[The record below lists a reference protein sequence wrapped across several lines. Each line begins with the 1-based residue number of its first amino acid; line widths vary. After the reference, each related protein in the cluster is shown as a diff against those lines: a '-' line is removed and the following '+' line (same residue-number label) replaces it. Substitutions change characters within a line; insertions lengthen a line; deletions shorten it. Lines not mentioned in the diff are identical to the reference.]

1 MLNTTGLMAAA
12 VKNKTT
18 NKSPVGAFLYPLK
31 KCQKV
36 LIFIVTMKNYILPFR
51 DLVVHPGLTVPVYID
66 NPLSVACIEAAT
78 KSNQKVVITPQH
90 SWNYPTSAGDIYDTG
105 TIGDIAQ
112 VLRLPDGTLHAII
125 RTTDVVSLSDIN
137 VDGGLFTAEAAPIEI
152 LDDSNFEQTLA
163 LRDKVAENM
172 QALSIARKF
181 KLDKMRAIIQ
191 NYPMAAFVDS
201 VIQSAEIDTDEAV
214 RILKAQ
220 SWREKL
226 MLLLEQINLMAETA
240 KIEESINRRIHQ
252 QMENGRR
259 EAILQEKMRAIQ
271 KEMGDDSEE
280 MDTENLRKRI
290 ERSNMTQDAKEKAL
304 SEWKR
309 MRSMSPMSNEGGLL
323 KTYIEEMLSMP
334 WGKADIA
341 PIDLKTAR
349 SVLDSQHS
357 GMQSVKERIL
367 EHIAVMKKTGG
378 NHGSILCFVGAPGV
392 GKTSLC
398 KSIAEALGR
407 KYQRISL
414 GGISDEAH
422 FRGHRKTYIGAQ
434 TGRIMDALKRCKA
447 NNPVI
452 VLDEIDKMG
461 KDWRGDPESAL
472 LEILDPEQNKSF
484 RDHYL
489 EVDFDLS
496 NVLFIATA
504 NSLNMSNAL
513 KDRME
518 IIEIPGY
525 SEDEKVQI
533 AKEHLIARAAK
544 ENGWDIDNII
554 ISDDA
559 IRHIIRNYT
568 SEDGVRELQRELSA
582 LLRRSLL
589 EHNCEDVKTEF
600 TKEKIDELLAIRKS
614 MNLSKK
620 IGFGV
625 RA

>member
-1 MLNTTGLMAAA
+1 MA
-12 VKNKTT
+12 
-18 NKSPVGAFLYPLK
+18 
-31 KCQKV
+31 
-36 LIFIVTMKNYILPFR
+36 
-51 DLVVHPGLTVPVYID
+51 VPIYVD

-78 KSNQKVVITPQH
+78 KDNQQLIITPQR
-90 SWNYPTSAGDIYDTG
+90 SWSYPTGADDLYNVG

-112 VLRLPDGTLHAII
+112 VLRMPDGALHAII
-125 RTTDVVSLSDIN
+125 RTTGVVNLSNIS
-137 VDGGLFTAEAAPIEI
+137 VDSGIFTADTTPIQMEN
-152 LDDSNFEQTLA
+152 DDAFDQTIA
-163 LRDKVAENM
+163 LRDKIAENL
-172 QALSIARKF
+172 QSLSVTRKF
-181 KLDKMRAIIQ
+181 KLDKLRAIIQ

-201 VIQSAEIDTDEAV
+201 VMQSTEIDTDDAV
-214 RILKAQ
+214 RILRTP

-226 MLLLEQINLMAETA
+226 MILLERINLIAETA
-240 KIEESINRRIHQ
+240 KIENSINRRIQQ

-259 EAILQEKMRAIQ
+259 DAILQEKMRAIQ
-271 KEMGDDSEE
+271 REMGDDSEE
-280 MDTENLRKRI
+280 VDTENLRKRI
-290 ERSNMTQDAKEKAL
+290 ERSAMPQDAKEKAL

-323 KTYIEEMLSMP
+323 KTYIEELLAMP
-334 WGKADIA
+334 WDKSDNA

-349 SVLDSQHS
+349 AVLDSEHS
-357 GMQSVKERIL
+357 GMQGVKERIL

-398 KSIAEALGR
+398 KSIAAALGR

-461 KDWRGDPESAL
+461 RDWRGDPESAL
-472 LEILDPEQNKSF
+472 LEILDPEQNKTF

-533 AKEHLIARAAK
+533 AREHLIKRAASDT
-544 ENGWDIDNII
+544 GWNPENII

-559 IRHIIRNYT
+559 LRHLIRDYT
-568 SEDGVRELQRELSA
+568 SEDGVRELQRELTA
-582 LLRRSLL
+582 LLRRTLL
-589 EHNCEDVKTEF
+589 EHDCEDVKTEF
-600 TKEKIDELLAIRKS
+600 TPQKIDELLSVRKS
-614 MNLSKK
+614 ATLSKR
-620 IGFGV
+620 IGFGA

>member
-1 MLNTTGLMAAA
+1 
-12 VKNKTT
+12 
-18 NKSPVGAFLYPLK
+18 
-31 KCQKV
+31 
-36 LIFIVTMKNYILPFR
+36 MKNYILPFR
-51 DLVVHPGLTVPVYID
+51 DLVVHPGLTVPIYVD
-66 NPLSVACIEAAT
+66 NPASVSCVEAAAQQ
-78 KSNQKVVITPQH
+78 NQQLVIAAQH
-90 SWNYPTSAGDIYDTG
+90 SWSYPSSPEDIYDVG
-105 TIGDIAQ
+105 TIGDIVQ
-112 VLRLPDGTLHAII
+112 VLRMPDGALHAIV
-125 RTTDVVSLSDIN
+125 RTTSVVRLADIGIEN
-137 VDGGLFTAEAAPIEI
+137 GLFMANVSPIEI
-152 LDDSNFEQTLA
+152 VDDSAMEQTIA

-172 QALSIARKF
+172 QALSMSKKF
-181 KLDKMRAIIQ
+181 KLDKLRAIIQ
-191 NYPMAAFVDS
+191 NYPMPAFIDS
-201 VIQSAEIDTDEAV
+201 VIQTAEIDTNDAV
-214 RILKAQ
+214 RILCAT

-226 MLLLEQINLMAETA
+226 VMLLEQINLMAETA
-240 KIEESINRRIHQ
+240 KIENSINRRIQQ

-271 KEMGDDSEE
+271 REMGDDDEE
-280 MDTENLRKRI
+280 MDTTNMRKRI
-290 ERSNMTQDAKEKAL
+290 ERSAMPAEAKEKAL

-323 KTYIEEMLSMP
+323 KTYLEELLAMP
-334 WGKADIA
+334 WDKSDATPINLKA
-341 PIDLKTAR
+341 AR
-349 SVLDSQHS
+349 AVLDSEHS
-357 GMQSVKERIL
+357 GMTGVKERIL

-378 NHGSILCFVGAPGV
+378 AQGSILCFVGAPGV

-398 KSIAEALGR
+398 KSIAAALGR

-434 TGRIMDALKRCKA
+434 TGRIMDALKRCKS

-461 KDWRGDPESAL
+461 RDWRGDPESAL

-533 AKEHLIARAAK
+533 AREHLIARAAHDT
-544 ENGWDIDNII
+544 GWNVDNII
-554 ISDDA
+554 IGDDA
-559 IRHIIRNYT
+559 LRHIIRNYT
-568 SEDGVRELQRELSA
+568 SEQGVRELQRELTA
-582 LLRRSLL
+582 VLRRTLL
-589 EHNCEDVKTEF
+589 EHDGEDVKTEF
-600 TKEKIDELLAIRKS
+600 TPKKIDELLAVRKS
-614 MNLSKK
+614 ATMAKR
-620 IGFGV
+620 IGFGL

>member
-1 MLNTTGLMAAA
+1 MR
-12 VKNKTT
+12 
-18 NKSPVGAFLYPLK
+18 
-31 KCQKV
+31 
-36 LIFIVTMKNYILPFR
+36 NYILPFR
-51 DLVVHPGLTVPVYID
+51 DLIVHPGLTVPVYID
-66 NPLSVACIEAAT
+66 NPASVACIEAAAAA
-78 KSNQKVVITPQH
+78 NQKLVITPQH
-90 SWNYPTSAGDIYDTG
+90 SWSYPTSPEDVYDVG
-105 TIGDIAQ
+105 TLGDIAQ

-125 RTTDVVSLSDIN
+125 RTTDVVKLDNIQVENSI
-137 VDGGLFTAEAAPIEI
+137 FTAETTPIEI
-152 LDDSNFEQTLA
+152 LDDSEFEQTIA

-172 QALSIARKF
+172 QALSASRKF
-181 KLDKMRAIIQ
+181 KLEKMRAIIQ

-201 VIQSAEIDTDEAV
+201 VIQSADIDTDDAV
-214 RILKAQ
+214 RILRTQ

-226 MLLLEQINLMAETA
+226 MLLLEKINLMAETA
-240 KIEESINRRIHQ
+240 KIENSINRRIQQ

-271 KEMGDDSEE
+271 REMGDDSDEA
-280 MDTENLRKRI
+280 DTENLRKRI
-290 ERSNMTQDAKEKAL
+290 ERSAMPRDARDKAM

-323 KTYIEEMLSMP
+323 KTYIEEVLAMP
-334 WGKADIA
+334 WEKSDVA

-349 SVLDSQHS
+349 AVLDSQHS
-357 GMQSVKERIL
+357 GMQAVKERIL

-378 NHGSILCFVGAPGV
+378 NQGSILCFVGAPGV

-398 KSIAEALGR
+398 KSIADALGR

-461 KDWRGDPESAL
+461 RDWRGDPESAL

-533 AKEHLIARAAK
+533 AREHLIARAARDT
-544 ENGWDIDNII
+544 GWNTDNII
-554 ISDDA
+554 IDDKA
-559 IRHIIRNYT
+559 LRHLIRNYT
-568 SEDGVRELQRELSA
+568 SEDGVRELQRELTA
-582 LLRRSLL
+582 LLRRTLL
-589 EHNCEDVKTEF
+589 EHDGEDVKTEF
-600 TKEKIDELLAIRKS
+600 TPQKIDELLSARKS
-614 MNLSKK
+614 AVLARR

>member
-1 MLNTTGLMAAA
+1 
-12 VKNKTT
+12 
-18 NKSPVGAFLYPLK
+18 
-31 KCQKV
+31 
-36 LIFIVTMKNYILPFR
+36 MKNYILPFR
-51 DLVVHPGLTVPVYID
+51 DLVVHPGLTVPIYVD
-66 NPLSVACIEAAT
+66 NPASVSCVEAAAQQ
-78 KSNQKVVITPQH
+78 NQQLVIAAQH
-90 SWNYPTSAGDIYDTG
+90 SWSYPSSPDDIYDVG
-105 TIGDIAQ
+105 TIGDIVQ
-112 VLRLPDGTLHAII
+112 VLRMPDGALHAIV
-125 RTTDVVSLSDIN
+125 RTTSVVRLADIGIEN
-137 VDGGLFTAEAAPIEI
+137 GLFMANTTPIAI
-152 LDDSNFEQTLA
+152 VDDSAMEQTIA

-172 QALSIARKF
+172 QALSMSKKF
-181 KLDKMRAIIQ
+181 KLDKLRAIIQ
-191 NYPMAAFVDS
+191 NYPMPAFIDS
-201 VIQSAEIDTDEAV
+201 VIQTAEIDTDDAV
-214 RILKAQ
+214 RILCAT

-226 MLLLEQINLMAETA
+226 VMLLEQINLMAETA
-240 KIEESINRRIHQ
+240 KIENSINRRIQQ

-271 KEMGDDSEE
+271 REMGDDDEE
-280 MDTENLRKRI
+280 MDTTNMRKRI
-290 ERSNMTQDAKEKAL
+290 ERSAMPAEAKEKAL

-323 KTYIEEMLSMP
+323 KTYLEELLAMP
-334 WGKADIA
+334 WDKSDAT
-341 PIDLKTAR
+341 PIDLKAAR
-349 SVLDSQHS
+349 AVLDSEHS
-357 GMQSVKERIL
+357 GMTGVKERIL

-378 NHGSILCFVGAPGV
+378 AQGSILCFVGAPGV

-398 KSIAEALGR
+398 KSIAAALGR

-434 TGRIMDALKRCKA
+434 TGRIMDALKRCKS

-461 KDWRGDPESAL
+461 RDWRGDPESAL

-533 AKEHLIARAAK
+533 AREHLIARAAHDT
-544 ENGWDIDNII
+544 GWNVDNII
-554 ISDDA
+554 IGDDA
-559 IRHIIRNYT
+559 LRHIIRNYT
-568 SEDGVRELQRELSA
+568 SEQGVRELQRELTA
-582 LLRRSLL
+582 VLRRTLL
-589 EHNCEDVKTEF
+589 EHDGEDVKTEF
-600 TKEKIDELLAIRKS
+600 TPEKIDELLAVRKS
-614 MNLSKK
+614 ATMAKR
-620 IGFGV
+620 IGFGL

>member
-1 MLNTTGLMAAA
+1 
-12 VKNKTT
+12 
-18 NKSPVGAFLYPLK
+18 
-31 KCQKV
+31 
-36 LIFIVTMKNYILPFR
+36 MKNYILPFR
-51 DLVVHPGLTVPVYID
+51 DLVVHPGLTVPIYVD
-66 NPLSVACIEAAT
+66 NPASVSCVEAAAQQ
-78 KSNQKVVITPQH
+78 NQQLVIAAQH
-90 SWNYPTSAGDIYDTG
+90 SWSYPSSPEDIYDVG
-105 TIGDIAQ
+105 TIGDIVQ
-112 VLRLPDGTLHAII
+112 VLRMPDGALHAIV
-125 RTTDVVSLSDIN
+125 RTTSVVRLADIGIEN
-137 VDGGLFTAEAAPIEI
+137 GLFMANVSPIEI
-152 LDDSNFEQTLA
+152 VDDSAMEQTIA

-172 QALSIARKF
+172 QALSMSKKF
-181 KLDKMRAIIQ
+181 KLDKLRAIIQ
-191 NYPMAAFVDS
+191 NYPMPAFIDS
-201 VIQSAEIDTDEAV
+201 VIQTAEIDTNDAV
-214 RILKAQ
+214 RILCAT

-226 MLLLEQINLMAETA
+226 VMLLEQINLMAETA
-240 KIEESINRRIHQ
+240 KIENSINRRIQQ

-271 KEMGDDSEE
+271 REMGDDDEE
-280 MDTENLRKRI
+280 MDTTNMRKRI
-290 ERSNMTQDAKEKAL
+290 ERSAMPAEAKEKAL

-323 KTYIEEMLSMP
+323 KTYLEELLAMP
-334 WGKADIA
+334 WDKSDAT
-341 PIDLKTAR
+341 PIDLKAAR
-349 SVLDSQHS
+349 AVLDSEHS
-357 GMQSVKERIL
+357 GMAGVKERIL

-378 NHGSILCFVGAPGV
+378 AQGSILCFVGAPGV

-398 KSIAEALGR
+398 KSIAAALGR

-434 TGRIMDALKRCKA
+434 TGRIMDALKRCKS

-461 KDWRGDPESAL
+461 RDWRGDPESAL

-533 AKEHLIARAAK
+533 AREHLIARAAHDT
-544 ENGWDIDNII
+544 GWNVDNII
-554 ISDDA
+554 IGDDA
-559 IRHIIRNYT
+559 LRHIIRNYT
-568 SEDGVRELQRELSA
+568 SEQGVRELQRELTA
-582 LLRRSLL
+582 VLRRTLL
-589 EHNCEDVKTEF
+589 EHDGEDVKTEF
-600 TKEKIDELLAIRKS
+600 TPEKIDELLAVRKS
-614 MNLSKK
+614 ATMAKR
-620 IGFGV
+620 IGFGL

>member
-1 MLNTTGLMAAA
+1 
-12 VKNKTT
+12 
-18 NKSPVGAFLYPLK
+18 
-31 KCQKV
+31 
-36 LIFIVTMKNYILPFR
+36 MKNYILPFR
-51 DLVVHPGLTVPVYID
+51 DLVVHPGLTVPIYVD
-66 NPLSVACIEAAT
+66 NPASVSCVEAAAQQ
-78 KSNQKVVITPQH
+78 NQQLVIAAQH
-90 SWNYPTSAGDIYDTG
+90 SWSYPSSPEDIYDVG
-105 TIGDIAQ
+105 TIGDIVQ
-112 VLRLPDGTLHAII
+112 VLRMPDGALHAIV
-125 RTTDVVSLSDIN
+125 RTTSVVRLADIGIEN
-137 VDGGLFTAEAAPIEI
+137 GLFMANVSPIEI
-152 LDDSNFEQTLA
+152 VDDSAMEQTIA

-172 QALSIARKF
+172 QTLSMSKKF
-181 KLDKMRAIIQ
+181 KLDKLRAIIQ
-191 NYPMAAFVDS
+191 NYPMPAFIDS
-201 VIQSAEIDTDEAV
+201 VIQTAEIDTNDAV
-214 RILKAQ
+214 RILCAT

-226 MLLLEQINLMAETA
+226 VMLLEQINLMAETA
-240 KIEESINRRIHQ
+240 KIENSINRRIQQ

-271 KEMGDDSEE
+271 REMGDDDEE
-280 MDTENLRKRI
+280 MDTTNMRKRI
-290 ERSNMTQDAKEKAL
+290 ERSAMPAEAKEKAL

-323 KTYIEEMLSMP
+323 KTYLEELLAMP
-334 WGKADIA
+334 WDKSDATPINLKA
-341 PIDLKTAR
+341 AR
-349 SVLDSQHS
+349 AVLDSEHS
-357 GMQSVKERIL
+357 GMTGVKERIL

-378 NHGSILCFVGAPGV
+378 AQGSILCFVGAPGV

-398 KSIAEALGR
+398 KSIAAALGR

-434 TGRIMDALKRCKA
+434 TGRIMDALKRCKS

-461 KDWRGDPESAL
+461 RDWRGDPESAL

-533 AKEHLIARAAK
+533 AREHLIARAAHDT
-544 ENGWDIDNII
+544 GWNVDNII
-554 ISDDA
+554 IGDDA
-559 IRHIIRNYT
+559 LRHIIRNYT
-568 SEDGVRELQRELSA
+568 SEQGVRELQRELTA
-582 LLRRSLL
+582 VLRRTLL
-589 EHNCEDVKTEF
+589 EHDGEDVKTEF
-600 TKEKIDELLAIRKS
+600 TPKKIDELLAVRKS
-614 MNLSKK
+614 ATMAKR
-620 IGFGV
+620 IGFGL

>member
-1 MLNTTGLMAAA
+1 
-12 VKNKTT
+12 
-18 NKSPVGAFLYPLK
+18 
-31 KCQKV
+31 
-36 LIFIVTMKNYILPFR
+36 MKNYILPFR
-51 DLVVHPGLTVPVYID
+51 DLVVHPGLTVPIYVD
-66 NPLSVACIEAAT
+66 NPASVSCVEAAAQQ
-78 KSNQKVVITPQH
+78 NQQLVIAAQH
-90 SWNYPTSAGDIYDTG
+90 SWSYPSSPDDIYDVG
-105 TIGDIAQ
+105 TIGDIVQ
-112 VLRLPDGTLHAII
+112 VLRMPDGALHAIV
-125 RTTDVVSLSDIN
+125 RTTSVVRLADIGIEN
-137 VDGGLFTAEAAPIEI
+137 GLFMANTTPIEI
-152 LDDSNFEQTLA
+152 VDDSAMEQTIA

-172 QALSIARKF
+172 QTLSMSKKF
-181 KLDKMRAIIQ
+181 KLDKLRAIIQ
-191 NYPMAAFVDS
+191 NYPMPAFIDS
-201 VIQSAEIDTDEAV
+201 VIQTAEIDTDDAV
-214 RILKAQ
+214 RILCAT

-226 MLLLEQINLMAETA
+226 VMLLEQINLMAETA
-240 KIEESINRRIHQ
+240 KIENSINRRIQQ

-271 KEMGDDSEE
+271 REMGDDDEE
-280 MDTENLRKRI
+280 MDTTNMRKRI
-290 ERSNMTQDAKEKAL
+290 ERSAMPAEAKEKAL

-323 KTYIEEMLSMP
+323 KTYLEELLAMP
-334 WGKADIA
+334 WDKSDAT
-341 PIDLKTAR
+341 PIDLKAAR
-349 SVLDSQHS
+349 AVLDSEHS
-357 GMQSVKERIL
+357 GMTGVKERIL

-378 NHGSILCFVGAPGV
+378 AQGSILCFVGAPGV

-398 KSIAEALGR
+398 KSIAAALGR

-434 TGRIMDALKRCKA
+434 TGRIMDALKRCKS

-461 KDWRGDPESAL
+461 RDWRGDPESAL

-533 AKEHLIARAAK
+533 AREHLIARAAHDT
-544 ENGWDIDNII
+544 GWNVDNII
-554 ISDDA
+554 IGDDA
-559 IRHIIRNYT
+559 LRHIIRNYT
-568 SEDGVRELQRELSA
+568 SEQGVRELQRELTA
-582 LLRRSLL
+582 VLRRTLL
-589 EHNCEDVKTEF
+589 EHDGEDVKTEF
-600 TKEKIDELLAIRKS
+600 TPKKIDELLAVRKS
-614 MNLSKK
+614 ATMAKR
-620 IGFGV
+620 IGFGL

>member
-1 MLNTTGLMAAA
+1 MR
-12 VKNKTT
+12 
-18 NKSPVGAFLYPLK
+18 
-31 KCQKV
+31 
-36 LIFIVTMKNYILPFR
+36 NYILPFR
-51 DLVVHPGLTVPVYID
+51 DLVVHPGLAVPIYVD

-78 KSNQKVVITPQH
+78 KDNQQLIITPQR
-90 SWNYPTSAGDIYDTG
+90 SWSYPTGADDLYNVG

-112 VLRLPDGTLHAII
+112 VLRMPDGALHAII
-125 RTTDVVSLSDIN
+125 RTTGVVNLSNIS
-137 VDGGLFTAEAAPIEI
+137 VDSGIFTADTTPIQMEN
-152 LDDSNFEQTLA
+152 DDAFDQTIA
-163 LRDKVAENM
+163 LRDKIAENL
-172 QALSIARKF
+172 QSLSVTRKF
-181 KLDKMRAIIQ
+181 KLDKLRAIIQ

-201 VIQSAEIDTDEAV
+201 VMQSTEIDTDDAV
-214 RILKAQ
+214 RILRTP

-226 MLLLEQINLMAETA
+226 MILLERINLIAETA
-240 KIEESINRRIHQ
+240 KIENSINRRIQQ

-259 EAILQEKMRAIQ
+259 DAILQEKMRAIQ
-271 KEMGDDSEE
+271 REMGDDSEE
-280 MDTENLRKRI
+280 VDTENLRKRI
-290 ERSNMTQDAKEKAL
+290 ERSTMPQDAKEKAL

-323 KTYIEEMLSMP
+323 KTYIEELLAMP
-334 WGKADIA
+334 WDKSDNA

-349 SVLDSQHS
+349 AVLDSEHS
-357 GMQSVKERIL
+357 GMQGVKERIL

-398 KSIAEALGR
+398 KSIAAALGR

-461 KDWRGDPESAL
+461 RDWRGDPESAL
-472 LEILDPEQNKSF
+472 LEILDPEQNKTF

-533 AKEHLIARAAK
+533 AREHLIKRAASDT
-544 ENGWDIDNII
+544 GWNPENII

-559 IRHIIRNYT
+559 LRHLIRDYT
-568 SEDGVRELQRELSA
+568 SEDGVRELQRELTA
-582 LLRRSLL
+582 LLRRTLL
-589 EHNCEDVKTEF
+589 EHDCEDVKTEF
-600 TKEKIDELLAIRKS
+600 TPQKIDELLSVRKS
-614 MNLSKK
+614 ATLSKR
-620 IGFGV
+620 IGFGA

>member
-1 MLNTTGLMAAA
+1 
-12 VKNKTT
+12 
-18 NKSPVGAFLYPLK
+18 
-31 KCQKV
+31 
-36 LIFIVTMKNYILPFR
+36 MKNYILPFR
-51 DLVVHPGLTVPVYID
+51 DLIVHPGLTVPIYVD
-66 NPLSVACIEAAT
+66 NPASIACLEAAARDNL
-78 KSNQKVVITPQH
+78 KLVITPQR
-90 SWNYPTSAGDIYDTG
+90 SWSYPGAPNDLYDIG

-112 VLRLPDGTLHAII
+112 ILRLPDGTLHAII
-125 RTTDVVSLSDIN
+125 RTTDVVTLSDLSVENGI
-137 VDGGLFTAEAAPIEI
+137 FTAQTTPLAII
-152 LDDSNFEQTLA
+152 DDSTDNQTIA
-163 LRDKVAENM
+163 LRNKVAENI
-172 QALSIARKF
+172 QNLTQNRKF
-181 KLDKMRAIIQ
+181 KLEKMRAII
-191 NYPMAAFVDS
+191 NDYPLAAFIDA
-201 VIQSAEIDTDEAV
+201 VIQTCEFDVEDAV
-214 RILKAQ
+214 RILRAQ

-226 MLLLEQINLMAETA
+226 MIMLEKITLMAETVR
-240 KIEESINRRIHQ
+240 IETSINRRVQQ

-271 KEMGDDSEE
+271 REMGEDDE
-280 MDTENLRKRI
+280 MDTESLRKRI
-290 ERSNMTQDAKEKAL
+290 ERSAMPRDAKEKAI

-323 KTYIEEMLSMP
+323 KTYLEELLAMP
-334 WGKADIA
+334 WDKSDAA

-349 SVLDSQHS
+349 AVLDSEHS
-357 GMQSVKERIL
+357 GMVPVKERIL

-378 NHGSILCFVGAPGV
+378 NRGSILCFVGAPGV

-398 KSIAEALGR
+398 KSIACALGR

-434 TGRIMDALKRCKA
+434 TGRIMDALKRCKS

-461 KDWRGDPESAL
+461 RDWRGDPESAL
-472 LEILDPEQNKSF
+472 LEILDPEQNKTF

-533 AKEHLIARAAK
+533 AREHLIKRAADDT
-544 ENGWDIDNII
+544 GWNPDNII

-559 IRHIIRNYT
+559 LRYLIRNYT
-568 SEDGVRELQRELSA
+568 SEDGVRELQRELTA
-582 LLRRSLL
+582 LLRRTLL
-589 EHNCEDVKTEF
+589 EHDGEDVKTEF
-600 TKEKIDELLAIRKS
+600 TPEKIDELLRTRHSAAMAKR
-614 MNLSKK
+614 